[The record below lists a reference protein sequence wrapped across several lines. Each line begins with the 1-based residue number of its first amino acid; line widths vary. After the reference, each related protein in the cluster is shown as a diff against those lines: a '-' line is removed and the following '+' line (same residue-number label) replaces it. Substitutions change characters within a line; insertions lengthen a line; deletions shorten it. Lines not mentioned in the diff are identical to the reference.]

1 MNLGGPN
8 GITMSNGPNGTQMS
22 MGGRNGISM
31 SSGPG
36 GNDMPGTMVGWN
48 NNINSGN
55 INGWPA
61 QIGWNNLNNVGI
73 NSPSGLVNGRS
84 PYGRNSSTIG
94 FNNINNSF
102 NNGLIGSR
110 NINSLINSPSGL
122 VNGRSPYGRN
132 NMIGFNNINNVGN
145 NIGVGNIAGGRV
157 NGRYPNYPNHPMVGV
172 NNNINIGNAG
182 YDQAMEMADAM
193 IGMGNININNRG
205 WPGSSKK
212 KKKRGWWRK
221 K

>member
-22 MGGRNGISM
+22 MGGRNGINM

-36 GNDMPGTMVGWN
+36 GNNMPGTMVGWN
-48 NNINSGN
+48 NNINIGHENINGGN

-61 QIGWNNLNNVGI
+61 QIGWNNFNNVGI

-84 PYGRNSSTIG
+84 PYGRNSSMVG

-102 NNGLIGSR
+102 NNGLIGGG
-110 NINSLINSPSGL
+110 NINSPINSPSGL
-122 VNGRSPYGRN
+122 VNGRYHN
-132 NMIGFNNINNVGN
+132 
-145 NIGVGNIAGGRV
+145 
-157 NGRYPNYPNHPMVGV
+157 YPNYPMVGV
-172 NNNINIGNAG
+172 NNNINIGNGYNAG

-193 IGMGNININNRG
+193 SGMGNININNGG
-205 WPGSSKK
+205 WPGSKNTKK
-212 KKKRGWWRK
+212 GGWWRK

>member
-1 MNLGGPN
+1 MNLGGLN
-8 GITMSNGPNGTQMS
+8 GITMSNGSNGTQMS
-22 MGGRNGISM
+22 MGGRNGINM
-31 SSGPG
+31 SSGPE
-36 GNDMPGTMVGWN
+36 GNNMPGTMVGWN

-61 QIGWNNLNNVGI
+61 QIGWNNFNNVGI

-84 PYGRNSSTIG
+84 PYGRNSNTIG

-102 NNGLIGSR
+102 NNGLIGSG

-132 NMIGFNNINNVGN
+132 NMIGFNNINN
-145 NIGVGNIAGGRV
+145 
-157 NGRYPNYPNHPMVGV
+157 
-172 NNNINIGNAG
+172 GNAG

-193 IGMGNININNRG
+193 SGMGNININNGG
-205 WPGSSKK
+205 WSGSSTKK
-212 KKKRGWWRK
+212 KKKGGWWRK